1 MERLHFGSNER
12 YIAIE
17 AAVHL
22 ARYSMARPFAD
33 GKRVLDIAC
42 GEGYGAYALATRWN
56 AAHVTALDIA
66 PEAIA
71 SAKHNF
77 SADNI
82 EFGVASAY
90 DLSKI
95 FPENSFD
102 LIVSFETIE
111 HLEDPERFLREIKKV
126 VAPDATIIISCP
138 NDPRHYDEGD
148 VGNPFHMRTFTA
160 SEFFGLTNTFL
171 GPARKRFIGTPVTGF
186 GNYAVDTEGLKVGRN
201 PVDMVRGELVPAVAA
216 LTVAPDDH
224 LEMDSSSY
232 YVGIW
237 GPPDIKDEEEN
248 VTIYPCDLKSAAQAD
263 LADEVGRLRT
273 KIWDLQRASEKLLS
287 EKVDELETVHRL
299 LRAEALRTQALAAEN
314 VLAKKSIQALTGRA
328 DSNEPILAAVRW
340 RIVGVYRRVRRFI
353 PKRALNFA
361 AKIIDKARR

>member
-12 YIAIE
+12 YVAIE

-22 ARYSMARPFAD
+22 ARYSMARPVAA

-56 AAHVTALDIA
+56 ATHVTALDIA

-82 EFGVASAY
+82 KFDVASAY

-111 HLEDPERFLREIKKV
+111 HLEDPELFLREIKKV
-126 VAPDATIIISCP
+126 AAPDATIIISCP
-138 NDPRHYDEGD
+138 NDPRHYEEGD
-148 VGNPFHMRTFTA
+148 KGNPFHMRTFTS
-160 SEFFGLTNTFL
+160 SEFFGLADSIL

-186 GNYAVDTEGLKVGRN
+186 GNYAVDTEGLRVGRN
-201 PVDMVRGELVPAVAA
+201 PVDMVRGDLVPAVAA
-216 LTVAPDDH
+216 LTVAPDDI

-237 GPPDIKDEEEN
+237 GNPYIKDEEEN

-273 KIWDLQRASEKLLS
+273 QIWDLQRTSERLLS
-287 EKVDELETVHRL
+287 EKVDELESMHRR
-299 LRAEALRTQALAAEN
+299 LRAEALRTQALSAEN
-314 VLAKKSIQALTGRA
+314 LLAKDGIRALTARA
-328 DSNEPILAAVRW
+328 DASEATLAAVPW
-340 RIVGVYRRVRRFI
+340 RMVGVYRRVRRVI
-353 PKRALNFA
+353 PKSALNFA

>member
-12 YIAIE
+12 YLAIE

-22 ARYSMARPFAD
+22 ARYSMARPFAAA
-33 GKRVLDIAC
+33 KRVLDIAC

-77 SADNI
+77 SASNI
-82 EFGVASAY
+82 KFDVASAY
-90 DLSKI
+90 DLSTL

-111 HLEDPERFLREIKKV
+111 HLEDPELFLMQVKKV
-126 VAPDATIIISCP
+126 AAPDATIIISCP
-138 NDPRHYDEGD
+138 NDPRHYEEGD
-148 VGNPFHMRTFTA
+148 EGNPFHMRTFTS
-160 SEFFGLTNTFL
+160 SEFFGLVDSIL
-171 GPARKRFIGTPVTGF
+171 GPARRRFIGTPVTGF
-186 GNYAVDTEGLKVGRN
+186 GNYAIDTEGLKVGHK
-201 PVDMVRGELVPAVAA
+201 PVDMVRGALLPGVAA
-216 LTVAPDDH
+216 LMVAPDDV

-237 GPPDIKDEEEN
+237 GNNDVNDEDQN
-248 VTIYPCDLKSAAQAD
+248 VTIYPCDLRSAAQAD

-273 KIWDLQRASEKLLS
+273 QIWDLRRTHEMSEKS
-287 EKVDELETVHRL
+287 ENLESMHRS
-299 LRAEALRTQALAAEN
+299 LRAAALRTQALLAEN
-314 VLAKKSIQALTGRA
+314 ALAKESIRELTARA
-328 DSNEPILAAVRW
+328 TESEATLAAVPW
-340 RIVGVYRRVRRFI
+340 RMVGVYRRVHRVI
-353 PKRALNFA
+353 PKRVLKFA
-361 AKIIDKARR
+361 AKLIDKARR